1 MSAEVRQKQQYA
13 SLSVLGSTAL
23 IAVILR
29 VIARAK
35 SKAKFGFDDGF
46 ILGAV
51 VFFMAYV
58 SLSLW
63 GTSKAYQADLGSN
76 RVV

>member
-46 ILGAV
+46 ILAAL
-51 VFFMAYV
+51 VFFMAYC
-58 SLSLW
+58 STSIW
-63 GTSKAYQADLGSN
+63 GTSMAYQADLGSD
-76 RVV
+76 RLV

>member
-13 SLSVLGSTAL
+13 SLSVLGGTAL

-46 ILGAV
+46 ILGAL
-51 VFFMAYV
+51 VFFMSYV
-58 SLSLW
+58 SLSIW
-63 GTSKAYQADLGSN
+63 GTSQAYQADLGSN
-76 RVV
+76 GLV